1 MTELQESSNFGLT
14 SSDVLASMSGIDF
27 LRKMFSGE
35 LPHATMMQQVGFTR
49 GSADPGFV
57 VFQAM
62 PGPQH
67 YNPIGSVHGGF
78 TATLLDSAMGCAV
91 QSMLPAGSAYTTLE
105 FKVTLIK
112 AITTET
118 GEVRAE
124 GRALNVGRR
133 IGTAEGRLLDGK
145 GRLLAHAT
153 TTCLVFEVPKTT
165 LRATT
170 ST

>member
-1 MTELQESSNFGLT
+1 MTARQPPIRYGLT
-14 SSDVLASMSGIDF
+14 PPDVLASMSGLDF
-27 LRKMFSGE
+27 LRKMFAGD
-35 LPHATMMQQVGFTR
+35 LPHATMMAQVGLT
-49 GSADPGFV
+49 GGAAEPGFV
-57 VFQAM
+57 VFRAV

-91 QSMLPAGSAYTTLE
+91 QSMLPAGMVYTTLE
-105 FKVTLIK
+105 FKITLIK
-112 AITTET
+112 AITRDS

-133 IGTAEGRLLDGK
+133 VGTAEGRLLDDK

-153 TTCLVFEVPKTT
+153 TTCLVFEFPKGGPRGT
-165 LRATT
+165 
-170 ST
+170 

>member
-1 MTELQESSNFGLT
+1 MDEKFHPPASYGLT
-14 SSDVLASMSGIDF
+14 PPDVLASMSGLDF

-49 GSADPGFV
+49 GSADPGVV
-57 VFQAM
+57 VFQAI

-78 TATLLDSAMGCAV
+78 AATLLDSAMGCAV
-91 QSMLPAGSAYTTLE
+91 QSMLPAGSSYTTLE
-105 FKVTLIK
+105 FKVSLIK
-112 AITTET
+112 AITADT

-133 IGTAEGRLLDGK
+133 VGTAEGRLLDDK

-153 TTCLVFEVPKTT
+153 TTCLVFEFPKGSPRGT
-165 LRATT
+165 
-170 ST
+170 

>member
-1 MTELQESSNFGLT
+1 
-14 SSDVLASMSGIDF
+14 MSGIDF
-27 LRKMFSGE
+27 LRKMFAGE

-49 GSADPGFV
+49 GSAEPGLV

-62 PGPQH
+62 PGLQH

-91 QSMLPAGSAYTTLE
+91 QSMLPAGTIYTTLE
-105 FKVTLIK
+105 FKISLVR
-112 AITTET
+112 AITKET

-133 IGTAEGRLLDGK
+133 VGTAEGRLLDSK
-145 GRLLAHAT
+145 GRLLAHGT
-153 TTCLVFEVPKTT
+153 TTCLVMEAPKN
-165 LRATT
+165 
-170 ST
+170 

>member
-1 MTELQESSNFGLT
+1 MDEKFHPPASYGLT
-14 SSDVLASMSGIDF
+14 PPDVLASMSGLDF

-49 GSADPGFV
+49 GSAEPGFV
-57 VFQAM
+57 VFQAI

-78 TATLLDSAMGCAV
+78 AATLLDSAMGCAV
-91 QSMLPAGSAYTTLE
+91 QSMLPAGSSYTTLE
-105 FKVTLIK
+105 FKVSLIK
-112 AITTET
+112 AITADT

-133 IGTAEGRLLDGK
+133 VGTAEGRLLDDK

-153 TTCLVFEVPKTT
+153 TTCLVFEFPKGGPRGT
-165 LRATT
+165 
-170 ST
+170 